1 MGGLGQI
8 ISRKVTEK
16 GCLCHWS
23 AIPVQRQLIPQINS
37 SDFKAGPLTFGAPF
51 SKELLKELSPALPT
65 FQVQSH
71 LAKVGERAWHC
82 GPEAQTRHG
91 TSVLGAFCLLAAPLR
106 PTFSCGA
113 EAPVRKPPRQKAEG
127 VLVYSRVAR
136 E

>member
-8 ISRKVTEK
+8 ISRKVTEQ

-51 SKELLKELSPALPT
+51 SKELFKELSPALPT

-71 LAKVGERAWHC
+71 LAKVGERAWHR
-82 GPEAQTRHG
+82 GPEAQARKG
-91 TSVLGAFCLLAAPLR
+91 PLARGSVLPPSSTLQVPFLLCSR
-106 PTFSCGA
+106 H
-113 EAPVRKPPRQKAEG
+113 PVRKPSWQKAEG
-127 VLVYSRVAR
+127 ILIYSEVAR